1 MCCKCVAAQIKT
13 ERDLQIYSLKLYKF
27 EGFVYEF
34 FVTSVD
40 LSTFVDLTILGQ
52 MQRNS
57 NTVSKTI
64 FVFGSLEKVPFN
76 E

>member
-27 EGFVYEF
+27 EGFVYKF
-34 FVTSVD
+34 
-40 LSTFVDLTILGQ
+40 FVDLTILGQ

-57 NTVSKTI
+57 NTVSTTT

-76 E
+76 ER

>member
-27 EGFVYEF
+27 EGFVYTF
-34 FVTSVD
+34 
-40 LSTFVDLTILGQ
+40 FVDLTILGQ

-57 NTVSKTI
+57 NTVSTTI

-76 E
+76 GL